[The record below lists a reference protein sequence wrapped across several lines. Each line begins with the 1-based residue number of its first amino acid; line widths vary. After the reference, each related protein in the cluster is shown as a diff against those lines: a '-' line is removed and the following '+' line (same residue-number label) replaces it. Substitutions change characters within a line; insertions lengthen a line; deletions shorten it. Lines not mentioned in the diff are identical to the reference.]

1 MPLSS
6 YLLYLTAGRLLVWL
20 LQINGL
26 TKPIW
31 DSHPKLQELGECDL
45 CLGFWVYLFLA
56 LFVKGATLG
65 LWSWPIDRLVL
76 AAVSAMGAHLLRIGW
91 DSKFG
96 ITVV

>member
-6 YLLYLTAGRLLVWL
+6 YLLYLTAGRLLTWL

-26 TKPIW
+26 TRPIW
-31 DSHPKLQELGECDL
+31 NSHPTLQELSECDL

-56 LFVKGATLG
+56 LFVKGATFG
-65 LWSWPIDRLVL
+65 LWSWPTDRLVL
-76 AAVSAMGAHLLRIGW
+76 AALSALGAHLLRIGW
-91 DSKFG
+91 DNKFG